1 MSKIN
6 LSVLIITTAL
16 LSSCGFH
23 TPIKNT
29 PLNASIVS
37 EKSNAFASEL
47 KTRFNQKAVQ
57 NLTIHIGA
65 ETKKQQTASYTA
77 SNTTNSYT
85 LSLSVPVKV
94 LNTDKKLLLSQDL
107 TASMHLNSLKRAD
120 NTINTQADR
129 LQIEESYTQLRN
141 TLIKKLIR
149 RLSKLNAN

>member
-1 MSKIN
+1 MLKTT
-6 LSVLIITTAL
+6 LLPLILATTL

-23 TPIKNT
+23 TPVKNT
-29 PLNASIVS
+29 DLNATIVS
-37 EKSNAFASEL
+37 EKSNIFATEL
-47 KTRFNQKAVQ
+47 KTRFNQEAAK
-57 NLTIHIGA
+57 NLSIQIGA
-65 ETKKQQTASYTA
+65 EVKKQQTASYTT
-77 SNTTNSYT
+77 SNTANSYT

>member
-6 LSVLIITTAL
+6 LSVLIITAAL
-16 LSSCGFH
+16 LSSCGLH
-23 TPIKNT
+23 TPIKNA

-47 KTRFNQKAVQ
+47 KTRFNQSANQ
-57 NLTIHIGA
+57 NLTIQVGP
-65 ETKKQQTASYTA
+65 EVQKQQTSSYT
-77 SNTTNSYT
+77 SGNVVNSYT
-85 LSLSVPVKV
+85 LSLSVPIKV
-94 LNTDKKLLLSQDL
+94 YSANQKLLLAQDL
-107 TASMHLNSLKRAD
+107 KASLHLSKI
-120 NTINTQADR
+120 TSSQADR